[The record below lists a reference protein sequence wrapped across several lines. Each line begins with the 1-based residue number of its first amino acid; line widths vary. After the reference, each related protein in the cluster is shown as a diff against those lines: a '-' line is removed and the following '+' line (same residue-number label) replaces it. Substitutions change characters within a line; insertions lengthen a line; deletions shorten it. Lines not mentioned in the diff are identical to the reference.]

1 MNNTAT
7 TATTPRPMTAD
18 DRARMLRENAAQF
31 AAVLDELS
39 DEQWDEP
46 SYCEGWRVR
55 DVVGHVV
62 VGTRV
67 PARTVVRKVAAG
79 GFRLNTVVG
88 RESRKMG
95 DELTV
100 DELRSEFRLGTDV
113 DELGGIVR
121 YLPKKPLFA
130 DNLTHLLD
138 VTEPLGIDVDV
149 PEERLVA
156 ALDLLVRINDWG
168 SKKRAKG
175 VRLVATDVDWSHG
188 SGPEVR
194 GSARHLVLALG
205 GRSAVLDQLA
215 GAGVDHLGV

>member
-1 MNNTAT
+1 
-7 TATTPRPMTAD
+7 
-18 DRARMLRENAAQF
+18 MLRETAAEF
-31 AAVLDELS
+31 AAVLDELP
-39 DEQWDEP
+39 DERWDEP

-88 RESRKMG
+88 RESRRMG
-95 DELTV
+95 DQLTV
-100 DELRSEFRLGTDV
+100 DDLRSEFRMGTD
-113 DELGGIVR
+113 EFGGIVR
-121 YLPKKPLFA
+121 FLPKKPLFA

-149 PEERLVA
+149 PDERLVA
-156 ALDLLVRINDWG
+156 ALNLLVTINDWG

-175 VRLVATDVDWSHG
+175 VRLVATDVDWSYG

-194 GSARHLVLALG
+194 GAGRHLILALG
-205 GRSAVLDQLA
+205 GRRAVRDQLS
-215 GAGVDHLGV
+215 GDGVDQLGL